1 MRKSVKNA
9 IKESVQDLI
18 NIGLPTT
25 FTQKQLHELGVE
37 IPELSLSPA
46 QIRSVRES
54 LNVSQPVFAQLLN
67 VSVASVR
74 HWENGIR
81 KPSGSTI
88 VLLDLLKKKPTSLN
102 YRMERIPNKTSTV

>member
-1 MRKSVKNA
+1 MRDSIKDA
-9 IKESVQDLI
+9 IRDSVQGLVD
-18 NIGLPTT
+18 IGLPTT
-25 FTQKQLHELGVE
+25 FTQKELNDLGVE
-37 IPELSLSPA
+37 IPELTITPE

-88 VLLDLLKKKPTSLN
+88 VLLDLLKNKPTSLN
-102 YRMERIPNKTSTV
+102 YRMKHARGKASAL